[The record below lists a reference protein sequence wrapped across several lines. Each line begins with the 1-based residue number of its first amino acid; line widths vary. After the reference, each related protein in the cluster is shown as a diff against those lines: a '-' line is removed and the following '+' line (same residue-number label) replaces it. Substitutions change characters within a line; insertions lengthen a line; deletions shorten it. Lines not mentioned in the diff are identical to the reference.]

1 MKKLIHLN
9 LIHCSELQIIIVFS
23 EINNLQ
29 QYKKSKRLINKNL
42 VFLEIKNFQ
51 QQKKNKKKINKNLI
65 PYLVLQMSALT
76 NHLILYLLLQLLA
89 LINHLTPY
97 LVLQMLSLTNNLT
110 HYSQMHKLKPIFFLI
125 NQLQIN
131 KRRLMNLN
139 KRIKNKNNL
148 HQRQT
153 YLLDLLLKLLL
164 EQVCCLIK
172 CKNNK
177 LKETVLIL

>member
-1 MKKLIHLN
+1 MKKLIRLN
-9 LIHCSELQIIIVFS
+9 LIHCSEIQTIIVFS

-29 QYKKSKRLINKNL
+29 HYKKSKRLINKNL

-76 NHLILYLLLQLLA
+76 NHLILYLVLQLLA
-89 LINHLTPY
+89 LKNHLTPY
-97 LVLQMLSLTNNLT
+97 
-110 HYSQMHKLKPIFFLI
+110 SQTHKLKPIFFLI
-125 NQLQIN
+125 SQLQIN
-131 KRRLMNLN
+131 KRKLMNLN

-153 YLLDLLLKLLL
+153 YLLDLLLKLLQ

-177 LKETVLIL
+177 LKETVLTL